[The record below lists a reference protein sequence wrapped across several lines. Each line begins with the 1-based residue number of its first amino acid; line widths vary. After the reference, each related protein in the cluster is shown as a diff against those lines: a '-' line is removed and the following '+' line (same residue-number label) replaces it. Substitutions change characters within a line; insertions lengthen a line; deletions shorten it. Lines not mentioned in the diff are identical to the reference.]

1 MVSEKK
7 YKHTKKELRWG
18 RVAAGVI
25 FFVQG
30 AANGSWLA
38 RIPDVQKQFGL
49 NEANLGTILLAGA
62 IGGLIAMQAVPFLIK
77 KFGHRPVLAII
88 APLFPLTLLG
98 VAFASSPWILAAA
111 LMLMGA
117 WGSVLGVVVNTHAVD
132 VEKAYQRAIMS
143 SFHSMFSIGGLV
155 GAGVGGL
162 MAAAGASVQLSM
174 VAASATLTVMI
185 AVSIRG
191 LLRVTD
197 PDEDVI
203 EASMDHASEKH
214 HKKSWWRGVVLI
226 GVLTFVCF
234 MSEGAV
240 ADWSAIFMRED
251 RGASPAIAV
260 AAFVAFSACM
270 TIGRL
275 CGDWLTMKFGQI
287 AMVRGG
293 ALLAAGGM
301 LLGIFIP
308 NAWVSIIGFAIVG
321 CGLSILVPILFSV
334 AGSIKGGESHAAI
347 ARVSTIAFFGLLF
360 GPTLI
365 GYIAH
370 SSNLSFALLVPATL
384 LCVVGIIA
392 PSIRRVTRHDSTE
405 AAIPVH
411 A

>member
-1 MVSEKK
+1 MPREK
-7 YKHTKKELRWG
+7 YKHTRKELRWG

-38 RIPDVQKQFGL
+38 RIPDVQKLFGL
-49 NEANLGTILLAGA
+49 NEASLGNVLLAGA
-62 IGGLIAMQAVPFLIK
+62 LGGLIAMQAVPFLIK
-77 KFGHRPVLAII
+77 KFGHRPVLALI
-88 APLFPLTLLG
+88 APLFPITLLG
-98 VAFASSPWILAAA
+98 VAFASSPWILAVA

-117 WGSVLGVVVNTHAVD
+117 WGSVLGVVGNTHAVD

-155 GAGVGGL
+155 GAGVGGI
-162 MAAAGASVQLSM
+162 MAAVGMSVQISIT
-174 VAASATLTVMI
+174 ASAAILATLI
-185 AVSIRG
+185 AVTIKR

-197 PDEDVI
+197 PDESII
-203 EASMDHASEKH
+203 EASMDHASDHH
-214 HKKSWWRGVVLI
+214 HKKTWWRGVILI

-240 ADWSAIFMRED
+240 ADWSAIFMREQ
-251 RGASPAIAV
+251 RAASPAIAV

-275 CGDWLTMKFGQI
+275 CGDWLTMKFGHV

-293 ALLAAGGM
+293 AFLASAGM
-301 LLGIFIP
+301 LLGILVP
-308 NAWVSIIGFAIVG
+308 HALVSIISFAIVG
-321 CGLSILVPILFSV
+321 CGLSILVPVLFSV
-334 AGSIKGGESHAAI
+334 AGSLKGGESHAAI

-384 LCVVGIIA
+384 LCVVGIMA
-392 PSIRRVTRHDSTE
+392 SKIRRVSRLK
-405 AAIPVH
+405 AA
-411 A
+411 